1 MKTIIIAAALA
12 VVAMSGYAIFSH
24 KGGAPAHSPQAAVP
38 PENVSVR
45 YVAAEGKVEAM
56 PGCEVEVGS
65 EIDGRIAEIAV
76 EEGSYVGKGEII
88 VRLEN
93 GDIQAR
99 LKEARAE
106 LAVSR
111 AKLKEVASGAREEE
125 IRSADAVLED
135 ALAEM
140 QYNKTSL
147 ERYRELFKKG
157 AVSRQLLDEKETSAK
172 TSAARVKKASEE
184 KRLLEKGPRPET
196 LRLHEDAVRQAEAA
210 VEYYSRLLDKT
221 YIAAPITGKV
231 IRKYVQKG
239 EMVNKDVQPYVVAI
253 ADVDKLRINAEVDET
268 DIGRM
273 RIGDPVE
280 VTSYA
285 FQGKIFKGVVREISD
300 YAGVRKV
307 RPNNPARNLDMKI
320 VQVKIDFKEKTP
332 FRLGMTVDVKIK
344 PSIRSIS

>member
-1 MKTIIIAAALA
+1 MKKIIIAAVLALI
-12 VVAMSGYAIFSH
+12 AMSGYAVFWRRA
-24 KGGAPAHSPQAAVP
+24 GAPARSPQAAVA
-38 PENVSVR
+38 PENSSVR

-65 EIDGRIAEIAV
+65 EIDGRIAEIPV
-76 EEGSYVGKGEII
+76 EEGSYVRKGEI
-88 VRLEN
+88 VARLEN
-93 GDIQAR
+93 GDIQAK

-106 LAVSR
+106 LEVSK

-125 IRSADAVLED
+125 IRGADAALED
-135 ALAEM
+135 ATAEM
-140 QYNKTSL
+140 EYNKRSL
-147 ERYRELFKKG
+147 ERYRELFRKG
-157 AVSRQLLDEKETSAK
+157 AVSRQLLDQKETSAK

-184 KRLLEKGPRPET
+184 KRLLEKGPKPET
-196 LRLHEDAVRQAEAA
+196 MSLLGDAVKQADAA
-210 VEYYSRLLDKT
+210 VEYYNRLLEKT
-221 YIAAPITGKV
+221 YITSPISGKV

-239 EMVNKDVQPYVVAI
+239 EMVNKDVQPYIVAV
-253 ADVDKLRINAEVDET
+253 ADVDKLRVNAEVDET

-273 RIGDPVE
+273 QVGDPVD

-285 FQGKIFKGVVREISD
+285 YQGKVFKGVVREISD

-320 VQVKIDFKEKTP
+320 VQVKIDFREKAP

-344 PSIRSIS
+344 PADRPIS